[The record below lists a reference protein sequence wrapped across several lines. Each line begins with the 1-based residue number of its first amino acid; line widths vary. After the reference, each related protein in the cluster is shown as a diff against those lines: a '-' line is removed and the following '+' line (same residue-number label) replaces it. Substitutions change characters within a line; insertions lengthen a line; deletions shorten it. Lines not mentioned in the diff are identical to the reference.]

1 MRNHYE
7 ASEVMELGKAQDVIL
22 SQKEADLTPM
32 DNFGVENY
40 SFAETFDD
48 FDE

>member
-22 SQKEADLTPM
+22 SQKEPDLTPM
-32 DNFGVENY
+32 DNFGLENY
-40 SFAETFDD
+40 SFAEIFDD

>member
-7 ASEVMELGKAQDVIL
+7 ASEVMELGKAQDAIL
-22 SQKEADLTPM
+22 SQKVPDLTPV
-32 DNFGVENY
+32 DNFGLENY
-40 SFAETFDD
+40 SMAEVFDD

>member
-7 ASEVMELGKAQDVIL
+7 ASDVIELGTAQDTIL
-22 SQKEADLTPM
+22 SQKEVDLNPI

-40 SFAETFDD
+40 SFAEIFDD